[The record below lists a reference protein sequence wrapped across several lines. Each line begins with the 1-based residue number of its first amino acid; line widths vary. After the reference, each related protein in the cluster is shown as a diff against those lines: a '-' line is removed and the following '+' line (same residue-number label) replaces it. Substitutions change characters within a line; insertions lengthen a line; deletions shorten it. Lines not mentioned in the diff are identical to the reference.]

1 MIIDKVENLK
11 NYAQVN
17 PLFPKVVEF
26 IQQHD
31 LNELEPGKYEIEG
44 KDLFVNIQM
53 AKGKTPAEA
62 VIETHNRMIDIQIP
76 LSDAETFGYT
86 QRDQLPDAEYNAE
99 KDITKIPDL
108 AAVAWERQERIEG
121 NTQIS
126 NDLQT
131 DVKDGLAAFW
141 VVFPHLPRLALCDVA
156 VADAGQVHGLELGI
170 AELELLQ
177 QLLHF
182 FLHVLEL
189 LDSGFVHVE

>member
-31 LNELEPGKYEIEG
+31 LNALEPGKYEIEG

-108 AAVAWERQERIEG
+108 AADSYLTCQPGMMAIFFPQDGHAPCIAGVPEFKKAIFK
-121 NTQIS
+121 
-126 NDLQT
+126 
-131 DVKDGLAAFW
+131 VKA
-141 VVFPHLPRLALCDVA
+141 
-156 VADAGQVHGLELGI
+156 
-170 AELELLQ
+170 
-177 QLLHF
+177 
-182 FLHVLEL
+182 
-189 LDSGFVHVE
+189 

>member
-1 MIIDKVENLK
+1 MIIDKIENLK

-31 LNELEPGKYEIEG
+31 LNALEPGKYEIEG

-53 AKGKTPAEA
+53 AKGRTPEAA

-86 QRDQLPDAEYNAE
+86 QRDLLPDAEYNEE

-108 AAVAWERQERIEG
+108 AADSYLTCQPGMMAIFFPRDGHAPCIAGVPEIKKAIFK
-121 NTQIS
+121 
-126 NDLQT
+126 
-131 DVKDGLAAFW
+131 VKA
-141 VVFPHLPRLALCDVA
+141 
-156 VADAGQVHGLELGI
+156 
-170 AELELLQ
+170 
-177 QLLHF
+177 
-182 FLHVLEL
+182 
-189 LDSGFVHVE
+189 

>member
-31 LNELEPGKYEIEG
+31 LNALEPGKYEIEG

-108 AAVAWERQERIEG
+108 AADSYVTCTPDMFAIFFPQDGHAPCIAG
-121 NTQIS
+121 VPAFKKAIFK
-126 NDLQT
+126 
-131 DVKDGLAAFW
+131 VKA
-141 VVFPHLPRLALCDVA
+141 
-156 VADAGQVHGLELGI
+156 
-170 AELELLQ
+170 
-177 QLLHF
+177 
-182 FLHVLEL
+182 
-189 LDSGFVHVE
+189 